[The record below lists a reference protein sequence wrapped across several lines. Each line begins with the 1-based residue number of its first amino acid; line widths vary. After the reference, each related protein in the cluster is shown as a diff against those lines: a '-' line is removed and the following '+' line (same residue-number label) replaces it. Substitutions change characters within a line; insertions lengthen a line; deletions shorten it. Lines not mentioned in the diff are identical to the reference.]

1 LNKGSKVLFNL
12 PIGLQYKSSSVSYTI
27 NLDIASMIHTKI
39 ALTSF
44 LEVCLT
50 ALFCIG
56 LFIGTGTAQN
66 SRLAQQYYQNGEYEK
81 AASVYNGLYEENR
94 NNSHFF
100 TRYVDCLIKLEQF
113 GQAEAVVKKEIKSNP
128 KKVQLYVTYGNIF
141 ERQFKE
147 VEAEEQYQKGIKK
160 LTADRYT
167 ITNLANGFMGLK
179 KYELAIETYKKGME
193 LLKDEN
199 LFSYNLG
206 DLYSRKGDTELMI
219 KYYLSS
225 LISSPN
231 RVNALKSVFQ
241 RKLQTDEEY
250 EELQAQLY
258 QYIQDNDEI
267 VEFPELLTWLFV
279 QKKDY
284 KNAFRQV
291 KALDIKLSEN
301 GGRIFKLADIAYNA
315 KDYDAA
321 IEAYDYIVTEKG
333 KASTFYLDAKRQSLR
348 AKKNKI
354 TDGFAYTT
362 EDLKNLELEYETFLN
377 EFGRTKTTAG
387 IIQELANLE
396 AFYLNDFDKAISLLQ
411 EMVEYPNMNPRTLAE
426 GKLSLA
432 DFYLMKGE
440 QWEATLLYAQ
450 VDKDFKDDALGHEAR
465 YRNAKLSYFMGDY
478 QWAQAQ
484 FKVLKASTSKLIS
497 NDAIDISVF
506 ITDNLGLDTTAT
518 VMELFSQSELL
529 IFQNRFDE
537 AFQKLDT
544 IRREFA
550 DHTLVDDVLYS
561 EGNIYMKKRD
571 FVKAAEKFQA
581 IVEGHLEE
589 IRADNALFKLAELY
603 ENQLN
608 DKEKAKELY
617 ERLFIEMT
625 SSTFAVEARKR
636 YRILRGDE
644 I

>member
-1 LNKGSKVLFNL
+1 
-12 PIGLQYKSSSVSYTI
+12 
-27 NLDIASMIHTKI
+27 M
-39 ALTSF
+39 
-44 LEVCLT
+44 
-50 ALFCIG
+50 
-56 LFIGTGTAQN
+56 AQN

-81 AASVYNGLYEENR
+81 AASTYSGLYEKNS

-100 TRYVDCLIKLEQF
+100 TRYIDCLIKLEQF
-113 GQAEAVVKKEIKSNP
+113 DTAEEVVKKEIKNNP

-147 VEAEEQYQKGIKK
+147 TEAEEQYQKGIKK
-160 LTADRYT
+160 LTADRYN

-199 LFSYNLG
+199 LFAYNLG

-225 LISSPN
+225 LISNSK
-231 RVNALKSVFQ
+231 RVNSLKSVFQ

-258 QYIQDNDEI
+258 QFIQDNEEVI
-267 VEFPELLTWLFV
+267 EYPELLTWLFV

-284 KNAFRQV
+284 RNAFRQV

-321 IEAYDYIVTEKG
+321 IEAYDYIVVEKG
-333 KASTFYLDAKRQSLR
+333 IASTFYLDAKRQSLR

-354 TDGFAYTT
+354 TDGYAYTM
-362 EDLKNLELEYETFLN
+362 EDLKTLELEYETFLN
-377 EFGRTKTTAG
+377 EFGRTKTTAS
-387 IIQELANLE
+387 IILELANLE
-396 AFYLNDFDKAISLLQ
+396 AFYLNDYDKAIALLQ
-411 EMVEYPNMNPRTLAE
+411 AMVEYPNMNSTTLAQ

-440 QWEATLLYAQ
+440 RWEATLLYAQ

-465 YRNAKLSYFMGDY
+465 YRNAKLSYYMGDY

-506 ITDNLGLDTTAT
+506 IMDNLGLDTTAT
-518 VMELFSQSELL
+518 VMELYSNAELL

-544 IRREFA
+544 IRSDYK

-561 EGNIYMKKRD
+561 EGNIYLKKRD
-571 FVKAAEKFQA
+571 FVKAAEKFQS
-581 IVEGHLEE
+581 IVDGHVEE

-608 DKEKAKELY
+608 DKEKAKALY
-617 ERLFIEMT
+617 ERLFIEM
-625 SSTFAVEARKR
+625 SGSTFAVEARKR
-636 YRILRGDE
+636 YRMLRGDE